1 MIHTTAI
8 LLRRALYC
16 ICGVCGSLR
25 PRVRGVRAGVEHPFS
40 TDTFL
45 RRAPILARTPG
56 ADTPS
61 LWLAVGMAPA
71 GVQPMLAPP
80 VDHLK
85 RVTPYPKARATMND
99 VRLRGL
105 APAGTP
111 IVIHLYTG

>member
-1 MIHTTAI
+1 
-8 LLRRALYC
+8 
-16 ICGVCGSLR
+16 
-25 PRVRGVRAGVEHPFS
+25 
-40 TDTFL
+40 
-45 RRAPILARTPG
+45 
-56 ADTPS
+56 
-61 LWLAVGMAPA
+61 MAPA